1 MLGEPPATGK
11 RLFQAGP
18 DEVSSVF
25 MLPFRS
31 RIDFVEK
38 NRIVFSSEIE

>member
-11 RLFQAGP
+11 SPFWAGP
-18 DEVSSVF
+18 GEVSSVF

-31 RIDFVEK
+31 RVDFVEK
-38 NRIVFSSEIE
+38 NRIEFSSEIE